1 MSIKIQ
7 HKEGIEF
14 LEEVED
20 GSVDLVLTDPPYIT
34 SRKTGMDKW
43 VDFVKKVKGSGEN
56 VKTEEEWEEWYKNT
70 SIDFYVKKEVEE
82 VEEVDEAVEQ
92 ECNETTVEEPD
103 EVIEEEP
110 KIDEKKVK
118 KAKENFLKYGTIYG
132 EKYAVKT
139 DYGEWDSEFTMEKM
153 KLFINHYYR
162 ALRKGGTAIIFFDIW
177 KITPLKELMEEA
189 GFKQIRFIEWIKTNP
204 QPLNSGRNYLTN
216 CREIALLGVK
226 YGSPTFNSKYDNAIY
241 EFPIQGGGKK
251 ERFHPTQK
259 SLPLFE
265 ALIEKH
271 SNEGDLV
278 LDSFSGSGT
287 TAIASM
293 KTKRNFVGC
302 ELDKDFYDKSIER
315 LKAHE
320 NKEEK

>member
-1 MSIKIQ
+1 MNIDIK
-7 HKEGIEF
+7 HKEGIKF

-43 VDFVKKVKGSGEN
+43 VDFVKKVKDSGEN
-56 VKTEEEWEEWYKNT
+56 LKTEEEWEEWYKNT
-70 SIDFYVKKEVEE
+70 SLVFSNKKKLE
-82 VEEVDEAVEQ
+82 
-92 ECNETTVEEPD
+92 
-103 EVIEEEP
+103 
-110 KIDEKKVK
+110 
-118 KAKENFLKYGTIYG
+118 KAKENFLKYGSVYG
-132 EKYAVKT
+132 EKYAVRT
-139 DYGEWDSEFTMEKM
+139 SYGKWDEDFTLEKM
-153 KLFINHYYR
+153 QNFVTHFYR
-162 ALRKGGTAIIFFDIW
+162 TLRKGGTAIIFFDIW
-177 KITPLKELMEEA
+177 KITPLKEMMEEA
-189 GFKQIRFIEWIKTNP
+189 GFKQIRFLEWIKTNP

-226 YGSPTFNSKYDNAIY
+226 HGSPTFNSKYDNAIY
-241 EFPIQGGGKK
+241 EFPIQGGKKK

-320 NKEEK
+320 DKEEK

>member
-7 HKEGIEF
+7 HKDGIEF

-43 VDFVKKVKGSGEN
+43 VDFVKKVKDSGEN

-70 SIDFYVKKEVEE
+70 SIDFYVKKKV
-82 VEEVDEAVEQ
+82 
-92 ECNETTVEEPD
+92 
-103 EVIEEEP
+103 EEEP

-162 ALRKGGTAIIFFDIW
+162 VLRKGGTAIIFFDIW

-204 QPLNSGRNYLTN
+204 QPLNSSRNYLTN

-226 YGSPTFNSKYDNAIY
+226 HGSPTFNSKYDNAIY

-287 TAIASM
+287 AAIASM

-320 NKEEK
+320 DKEEK